1 MKISGITAEP
11 DRIRITGYQRQNM
24 GDAQLVT
31 IYAAVEACGA
41 ANLAARIYIGR
52 DEYDDIDLLLEALS
66 RCEREVFLYIEK
78 GKTFEGEKRV
88 ELDDDDLDLIEQA
101 A

>member
-1 MKISGITAEP
+1 MPLWKPAEQP
-11 DRIRITGYQRQNM
+11 
-24 GDAQLVT
+24 
-31 IYAAVEACGA
+31 
-41 ANLAARIYIGR
+41 IYIGR